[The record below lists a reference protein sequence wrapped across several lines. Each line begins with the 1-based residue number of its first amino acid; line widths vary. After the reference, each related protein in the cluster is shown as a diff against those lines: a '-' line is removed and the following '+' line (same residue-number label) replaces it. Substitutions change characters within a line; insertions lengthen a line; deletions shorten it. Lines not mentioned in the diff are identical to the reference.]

1 MKSHSNKGYSYRCS
15 SGFTLIEMMIYV
27 VLLSIL
33 LSGFIMYAYSIHIQN
48 IDLTNDIN
56 DAEKI

>member
-1 MKSHSNKGYSYRCS
+1 MKSHSSKYYRYS
-15 SGFTLIEMMIYV
+15 SGFTLIEMMIYI

-33 LSGFIMYAYSIHIQN
+33 LSGFISYAYNIHIQN
-48 IDLTNDIN
+48 IHLTNDIN